1 MRVRY
6 SFTLGLFLTIGL
18 SCSPLSLEIVNK
30 QSGSVDYVTRSCVN
44 LVDASR
50 VVVGKSIADDG
61 TLVEALD
68 NQSKVTNLL
77 PVYLGELWYQKVKY
91 LHACCERNSLYDF
104 QAEVVTFYD
113 SSGKCIK
120 QEKEVTSAVRIPDG
134 ARLARVQYR
143 ASDELLFVSTTN
155 RSVMS
160 PYSAYDKGKLVAEQ
174 KSFFQEVN
182 NSDDSIT
189 HLLRNGYDFL
199 DRGFGYGSLHTAY
212 NSDCIQAEAYN
223 NHYSGK
229 KWQIDCSSFVELA
242 LTGTRFENS
251 RYYRGSEFEN
261 LTESDS
267 FCFDENTEY
276 NYDMIQF
283 PEECGADYGRLYAN
297 KIAKFFYDRGYLYV
311 VEPGFANVQIGD
323 LLFWGNGSN
332 SDRFFYGVGHVAIC
346 SDVWPKKNGGN
357 GVRVLETA
365 YERVQEYSYDI
376 RFGAR
381 PLLPPRKTVCD
392 SPELI
397 KEVFMTNSTFSISAG
412 ESTCVATLSLREDLQ
427 LRDVYTLAFACDL
440 PEGVTVICRNEVDKK
455 AIGGEDVD
463 ELYPNNGIIL
473 KHFGVG
479 QEMLGKDKNVVKVY
493 LFSKESVTGTFK
505 LNGVSLK
512 KGFYREMVL

>member
-1 MRVRY
+1 MHIRH
-6 SFTLGLFLTIGL
+6 SFALGLLISIGL
-18 SCSPLSLEIVNK
+18 SCSSLSLDIMDE
-30 QSGSVDYVTRSCVN
+30 QLGSVDYVTRSCVN

-50 VVVGKSIADDG
+50 VAVGKSIADDG
-61 TLVEALD
+61 TLVEDSD

-77 PVYLGELWYQKVKY
+77 PVYIGDLWYQKVKF
-91 LHACCERNSLYDF
+91 LHACCERNSLYDL
-104 QAEVVTFYD
+104 QAEVVAFYD
-113 SSGKCIK
+113 SSGGCIK
-120 QEKEVTSAVRIPDG
+120 QEREVTSAVKIPNG
-134 ARLARVQYR
+134 ARYARVQYKD
-143 ASDELLFVSTTN
+143 SDELLFVSITN
-155 RSVMS
+155 RSIMS
-160 PYSAYDKGKLVAEQ
+160 PYSAYNKQNLVAEQ
-174 KSFFQEVN
+174 DALFQDVD
-182 NSDDSIT
+182 NSDESIT
-189 HLLRNGYDFL
+189 HLLRNGYDYL

-212 NSDCIQAEAYN
+212 NSDCILAEAYDD
-223 NHYSGK
+223 HYSGK

-261 LTESDS
+261 LAESDS
-267 FCFDENTEY
+267 FHFDENTEY

-297 KIAKFFYDRGYLYV
+297 KIAKFFYDRGYLYE

-332 SDRFFYGVGHVAIC
+332 TDRFFYGIGHVAIC

-365 YERVQEYSYDI
+365 YESVKDYSFDI

-381 PLLPPRKTVCD
+381 PLLPPRKTVSD

-397 KEVFMTNSTFSISAG
+397 KEVFMTNTTFSISAG

-473 KHFGVG
+473 KHFGVR
-479 QEMLGKDKNVVKVY
+479 QEMLGKVKNVVKVY

-505 LNGVSLK
+505 LDGVSLR
-512 KGFYREMVL
+512 KGFYRAMVL